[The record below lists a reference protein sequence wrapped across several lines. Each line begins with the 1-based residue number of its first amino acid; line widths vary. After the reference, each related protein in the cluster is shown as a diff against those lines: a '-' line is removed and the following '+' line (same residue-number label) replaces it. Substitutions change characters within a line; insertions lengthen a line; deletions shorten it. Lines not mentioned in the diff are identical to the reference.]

1 MIGSILGGD
10 HTPHLYQTSSLLC
23 VIPDDQTKLTKI
35 RGGGQVG
42 YPSWIS
48 RGSCDDSICEN
59 WKLVDY
65 NTHKSAL
72 SARVAY
78 QQDNLQEQLIQS
90 IAKLDTG
97 L

>member
-35 RGGGQVG
+35 RGGG
-42 YPSWIS
+42 IS
-48 RGSCDDSICEN
+48 RGCCDDSICEN
-59 WKLVDY
+59 WKLVDF

>member
-35 RGGGQVG
+35 RGGGAG
-42 YPSWIS
+42 WIS
-48 RGSCDDSICEN
+48 RGSFDDLICED

-90 IAKLDTG
+90 IAKLDKG

>member
-1 MIGSILGGD
+1 MGGD

-23 VIPDDQTKLTKI
+23 VITDDQTKLTKI
-35 RGGGQVG
+35 REEGA
-42 YPSWIS
+42 WIS

-59 WKLVDY
+59 WKLVDS

-78 QQDNLQEQLIQS
+78 PQDNLQEQLIQS
-90 IAKLDTG
+90 NALQIAICNAKLDKG